1 MKFVTAGRWAFAL
14 LALLA
19 APSMRAQAQEYP
31 SRLITVTI
39 GLAAGSGA
47 DVLVRHFT
55 TKMAELAG
63 QPVVVQNK
71 TGAFNSIAAQAV
83 ATSKPD
89 GYSMLFVGS
98 AILAGGKHLVKDLPF
113 DGLKDFVPVAVF
125 AESPF
130 LLCVGPNSPYKTVAE
145 LVAGIKA
152 KPRSIFGYTSPTGYV
167 STMYFN
173 GMTGIK
179 ADAAA
184 YKTAADALPDVT
196 NGTLDYAIFDGA
208 FVAGQIKS
216 GRLRALAATGAKRIA
231 LIGDVPTMQEA
242 GVANYNFSPWW
253 GVFVPVGTPK
263 PVVDKIAGWINQIAK
278 SADTIKFVESIANV
292 PADGGPAEAAEL
304 LKSDAGK
311 WDEVAKIAN
320 LQPQ

>member
-1 MKFVTAGRWAFAL
+1 
-14 LALLA
+14 LALLGAPFA
-19 APSMRAQAQEYP
+19 ARADDYP
-31 SRLITVTI
+31 SRPITVTI

-55 TKMAELAG
+55 AKMAELAH

-83 ATSKPD
+83 ASARPD

-98 AILAGGKHLVKDLPF
+98 AILAGGKHLVKNLPF

-145 LVAGIKA
+145 LVTGMKA
-152 KPRSIFGYTSPTGYV
+152 KQRNIFGYTSPTAYV

-179 ADAAA
+179 VEAAA
-184 YKTAADALPDVT
+184 YKAAADALPDVT

-231 LIGDVPTMQEA
+231 IIGDVPTMQEA
-242 GVANYNFSPWW
+242 GIANYNFSPWW
-253 GVFVPVGTPK
+253 GVFVPKGTPQE
-263 PVVDKIAGWINQIAK
+263 VVDKVAGWIKEI
-278 SADTIKFVESIANV
+278 SSSPDTVKFVESIANV
-292 PADGGPAEAAEL
+292 PASGGPAEAAAL
-304 LKSDAGK
+304 LKSDAEK
-311 WDEVAKIAN
+311 WDEVARIAN